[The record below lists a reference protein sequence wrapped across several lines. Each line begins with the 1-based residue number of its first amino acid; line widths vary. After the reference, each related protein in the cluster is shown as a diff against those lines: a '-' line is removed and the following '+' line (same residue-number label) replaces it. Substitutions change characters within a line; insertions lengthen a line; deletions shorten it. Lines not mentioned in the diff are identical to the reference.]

1 MNRQINEKVEHFE
14 GEGEQYFSKQA
25 KCGWC
30 ELVCKFVKTKFN
42 RLKTKY
48 VFLCNL
54 YYISFSRINQMIR
67 QINEKV
73 EHFEGEG
80 EQYFSKQAKCGW
92 CQLVCKLLKLNLI
105 G

>member
-1 MNRQINEKVEHFE
+1 MIRQITEKVEHFE

-67 QINEKV
+67 EITGKV
-73 EHFEGEG
+73 EDFEGEG
-80 EQYFSKQAKCGW
+80 VSNIFQIKQNM
-92 CQLVCKLLKLNLI
+92 VSSI
-105 G
+105 GLQIS